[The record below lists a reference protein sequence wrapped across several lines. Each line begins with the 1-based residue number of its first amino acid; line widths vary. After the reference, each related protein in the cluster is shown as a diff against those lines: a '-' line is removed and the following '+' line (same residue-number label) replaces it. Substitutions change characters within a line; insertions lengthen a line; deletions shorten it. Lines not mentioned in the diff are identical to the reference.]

1 MYGAGAR
8 RVTSASS
15 RGHHLA
21 ALPPP
26 EVSARQ
32 DPAVEDAV
40 LQAARQ
46 SWPPFVLVAGLLA
59 IGTVVEADGL
69 FAAVGTRIERIG
81 GSTFRLFAAVLAL
94 EAVVTAALNLDTA
107 VVFLTPVLLH
117 AARQRGCDERPFL
130 YGALFVANAASIL
143 LPGSNLTNLI
153 VLAHEHLSGAEVAKA
168 MALPWLASVA
178 LTIVLLALWYRP
190 RTEDRILVEP
200 PPLRLRTGALATV
213 IATAFI
219 LAFENPAL
227 PVLAVGVVAVSLR
240 RLRPR
245 LDLPV
250 IAGLFLV
257 AVAFGT
263 LGRLWHGPMQLLGHL
278 DSSTTAI
285 VGAAVAVLVNNL
297 PAATLLSAHR
307 SAHPLPLLLGLNLGP
322 NLAVT
327 GSLAAYLWYRAAR
340 MSDAR
345 PTLAQVTVLGLLVVP
360 LTLAAA
366 LAALSLTNPAG
377 G

>member
-1 MYGAGAR
+1 M
-8 RVTSASS
+8 
-15 RGHHLA
+15 H
-21 ALPPP
+21 
-26 EVSARQ
+26 
-32 DPAVEDAV
+32 DPV
-40 LQAARQ
+40 LEAARQ
-46 SWPPFVLVAGLLA
+46 IWSPFVLVMGLLA

-69 FAAVGTRIERIG
+69 FAAIGTRIERIG
-81 GSTFRLFAAVLAL
+81 GSTFRLFAALLAL
-94 EAVVTAALNLDTA
+94 EAVVTAVLNLDTA
-107 VVFLTPVLLH
+107 VVFLTPILLH

-130 YGALFVANAASIL
+130 YGALFIANAASIL

-168 MALPWLASVA
+168 MALPWLASVG
-178 LTIVLLALWYRP
+178 LTILLLALWYRP
-190 RTEDRILVEP
+190 QAEDGSRVEP

-227 PVLAVGVVAVSLR
+227 PVLAVGVVAASMR

-250 IAGLFLV
+250 LVGLFLV

-263 LGRLWHGPMQLLGHL
+263 LGRLWHGPMRLVAHLG
-278 DSSTTAI
+278 STTTAI
-285 VGAAVAVLVNNL
+285 VGSGAAVLVNNL
-297 PAATLLSAHR
+297 PAASLLAAHR
-307 SAHPLPLLLGLNLGP
+307 PPHPLPLLLGLNLGP
-322 NLAVT
+322 NLAMT

-340 MSDAR
+340 MADAR
-345 PTLAQVTVLGLLVVP
+345 PSLTQVTILGSVVVP

-366 LAALSLTNPAG
+366 LVALSSTNPAG